1 MNDQNSSPKDFPD
14 EVKSRLNCWYKLYR
28 RANVTHYIVGI
39 LGVAASAL
47 AAVDIG
53 EASRILAA
61 ISAVCIAILGFVKPE
76 RKFIKFVR
84 AWRTLDAAA
93 MRYRY
98 GKADLDYLFSAV
110 ERGEQLIA
118 EFEQDLS
125 TKAQNQFPENTESG
139 DKKQE

>member
-1 MNDQNSSPKDFPD
+1 MNNRHSTLKDYPD

-28 RANVTHYIVGI
+28 RANYSHYIVGI
-39 LGVAASAL
+39 IGVAASAL
-47 AAVDIG
+47 AAIDIG
-53 EASRILAA
+53 EASRFLAA

-98 GKADLDYLFSAV
+98 GKADLDSLLNAMEQG
-110 ERGEQLIA
+110 ERYIA

-125 TKAQNQFPENTESG
+125 AKAQNQLSS
-139 DKKQE
+139 

>member
-1 MNDQNSSPKDFPD
+1 MNHQNPTLKDYPD

-28 RANVTHYIVGI
+28 RANSTHYIVGI
-39 LGVAASAL
+39 IGVVASAL
-47 AAVDIG
+47 AAVDVG
-53 EASRILAA
+53 EASRFLAA
-61 ISAVCIAILGFVKPE
+61 ISAVCIAILSFVKPE

-98 GKADLDYLFSAV
+98 GKADLDSLFYAMEQG
-110 ERGEQLIA
+110 ERCIA

-125 TKAQNQFPENTESG
+125 TRAQNPLTS
-139 DKKQE
+139 

>member
-1 MNDQNSSPKDFPD
+1 MNDQNSSLKDFPD
-14 EVKSRLNCWYKLYR
+14 EVKSRLNCWHKLYR
-28 RANVTHYIVGI
+28 RANSTHYIVGV

-53 EASRILAA
+53 EASRFLAA

-84 AWRTLDAAA
+84 AWRILDAAA

-98 GKADLDYLFSAV
+98 GKADLDYLFMAMDQ
-110 ERGEQLIA
+110 GEELIA
-118 EFEQDLS
+118 GFEQELS
-125 TKAQNQFPENTESG
+125 SKAQQQLAGQMSNP
-139 DKKQE
+139 